1 MAGNVKWLERYY
13 GKEFDFLNPQI
24 VHEGENKAVVR
35 LTRVGDRGYSGI
47 GYVLIDKNG
56 NHFASSPVSLHE
68 GVPSQKDLDRMK
80 EVLKAAD
87 K

>member
-13 GKEFDFLNPQI
+13 GKDFDFLNPTVEI
-24 VHEGENKAVVR
+24 DGKNKAVVR

-47 GYVLIDKNG
+47 GFVLIDKNG
-56 NHFASSPVSLHE
+56 SHFASTPVSLHE

-80 EVLKAAD
+80 EALKAAD

>member
-13 GKEFDFLNPQI
+13 GKDFDFLNPQVI
-24 VHEGENKAVVR
+24 HDGAKKAVVR

-47 GYVLIDKNG
+47 GYVLIDKSG
-56 NHFASSPVSLHE
+56 NHFSSTPVSLHE